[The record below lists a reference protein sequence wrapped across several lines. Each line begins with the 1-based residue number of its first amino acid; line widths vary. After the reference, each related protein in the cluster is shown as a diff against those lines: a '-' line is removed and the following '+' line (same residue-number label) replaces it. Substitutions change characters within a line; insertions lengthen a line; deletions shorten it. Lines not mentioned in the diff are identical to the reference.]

1 MKNGSIISSARTAEG
16 HFPLLLIHN
25 LPLISR
31 PSREKNAP
39 SSEESS
45 SSRQHSHGH
54 IQPHLYAL
62 HKPGTK
68 QRTCGIARWQI
79 GTCHERSCF
88 LQPWGGLPARASPT
102 DPPSAP
108 GTPRALSCPSTSA
121 GMTAARHSPHPG
133 LSGDAAQQN
142 PTALSWERHS
152 RDGRA
157 AGMQGRTKPGGESSS
172 LGTGW
177 RTEITAGASSP
188 SSLLFVC
195 RDLLRQLMRKNK
207 KKKLPGGP
215 APSLT
220 NF

>member
-1 MKNGSIISSARTAEG
+1 MRGAASC
-16 HFPLLLIHN
+16 
-25 LPLISR
+25 
-31 PSREKNAP
+31 
-39 SSEESS
+39 
-45 SSRQHSHGH
+45 SHGVGY
-54 IQPHLYAL
+54 QPEPAL
-62 HKPGTK
+62 QT
-68 QRTCGIARWQI
+68 
-79 GTCHERSCF
+79 
-88 LQPWGGLPARASPT
+88 
-102 DPPSAP
+102 PPSAP